1 MWLLQWRLQYIASP
15 TSQGTSF
22 EYRIYKTYK
31 NPALKKLFIFRERR
45 REGKRETSMCG
56 CLLHT
61 PNWGPGLQLRHVPQL
76 GLNWQ
81 PLGFQADIQSMEPQ
95 QPGPQPLL
103 FLFELINPLLAW
115 EPWAFHP
122 LILMKACAP
131 GPAMCSTLP
140 PHMAPQVGL
149 CTSSGI
155 SK

>member
-22 EYRIYKTYK
+22 EYRIYKTYQ

-103 FLFELINPLLAW
+103 FLFELINPLSLGT
-115 EPWAFHP
+115 PSIP
-122 LILMKACAP
+122 
-131 GPAMCSTLP
+131 PADPNEGMFTRSCY
-140 PHMAPQVGL
+140 VL
-149 CTSSGI
+149 CPTSSHGP
-155 SK
+155 SSWAVYFLRDL